1 MMAPQLDDAA
11 KELGDTVRVAKIDS
25 DQHPEWSSK
34 LNVRGLPSIIVFDGK
49 TGKELQRVE
58 GALMKDDLVKL
69 ARSHI

>member
-1 MMAPQLDDAA
+1 MMAPQLDEAA
-11 KELGDTVRVAKIDS
+11 SELGDSVRVAKIDS
-25 DQHPEWSSK
+25 DKHPEWSAK